1 MKKKKKNE
9 SIRKLG
15 KIEKKRLKRKD
26 GKDGEG
32 CDLATDCFLMHSDT
46 SAYYWACRAGR
57 LSFILPFWMTLS
69 NHSFFFYFLPDNPL
83 ISLIY
88 LFSIL
93 YCIHYNSH
101 LPNASCAWS
110 IKCKCLNRWW
120 SRKSSRLQTSSGF
133 PRLTQDQPS
142 SQRPR
147 LCHSRIRMHQSITNI

>member
-1 MKKKKKNE
+1 MKKKKKKMKDWKE
-9 SIRKLG
+9 KMEKMEKGVVRLLIAFWYTLPLLSIAEPVVRAACLSYSLSELLFQ
-15 KIEKKRLKRKD
+15 IY
-26 GKDGEG
+26 
-32 CDLATDCFLMHSDT
+32 FL
-46 SAYYWACRAGR
+46 
-57 LSFILPFWMTLS
+57 L
-69 NHSFFFYFLPDNPL
+69 YFLPDNPL